1 MVDSTSWLR
10 SKEEELKFRLELKNK
25 ICSRDKDVLRKK
37 NLDPRR
43 YIFDEKSKLIG
54 CLNAKVGSSSLSYA
68 FLQLKLGKKAENYT
82 GNYMWRKKKI
92 IEPENGKVLEKYLS
106 KQSE

>member
-43 YIFDEKSKLIG
+43 YLFDEKSKLIG

-68 FLQLKLGKKAENYT
+68 FLQLKLGKKAKNYS
-82 GNYMWRKKKI
+82 GNYMWTKKKI
-92 IEPENGKVLEKYLS
+92 IEPKNGKVLEKYLS